1 MHAIC
6 VDPARVAEVWPLV
19 KDLVKRATDR
29 GFSDFSAIEANV
41 LDGMYLVWLAY
52 EDRPQTAMSSGR
64 LKIKGVAVTGLVGD
78 ACEIIAAAGSD
89 IRSWLHLIERIE
101 GYALIEGRKR
111 MRIIGRQGWKRLL
124 PDYKQQAVVLER
136 KL

>member
-1 MHAIC
+1 MAGHHGPDELVKAVC
-6 VDPARVAEVWPLV
+6 VAPKRVAEVWPHIAP
-19 KDLVKRATDR
+19 LVKRAIDR
-29 GFSDFSAIEANV
+29 GFSRFSIIEANV

-52 EDRPQTAMSSGR
+52 DGQ
-64 LKIKGVAVTGLVGD
+64 IKGVAVTGLVGD
-78 ACEIIAAAGSD
+78 ACEIIAAAGAD
-89 IRSWLHLIERIE
+89 VRSWIHLLGPIED
-101 GYALIEGRKR
+101 YARAEGRKR